1 MPDLYIKHQAS
12 ALKGV
17 STIMDDHQRPL
28 FLLVGSRGLRQ
39 DGFSLYRLSGELL
52 GEIKQKSL
60 GFSPSFEL
68 FQNGQSIGSLQKIW
82 GVWHEFVYVK
92 NLNWLI
98 MGDLIQNQ
106 YRIIYHTQTIMQTN
120 IILTSAGPTFK
131 LAIAEDTDQVSC
143 ILIAAVLN
151 HWVYTQP
158 KAFIR
163 KLAPNTLRFS

>member
-1 MPDLYIKHQAS
+1 
-12 ALKGV
+12 
-17 STIMDDHQRPL
+17 
-28 FLLVGSRGLRQ
+28 
-39 DGFSLYRLSGELL
+39 
-52 GEIKQKSL
+52 
-60 GFSPSFEL
+60 
-68 FQNGQSIGSLQKIW
+68 
-82 GVWHEFVYVK
+82 
-92 NLNWLI
+92 

-131 LAIAEDTDQVSC
+131 LAIAEDADQVSC